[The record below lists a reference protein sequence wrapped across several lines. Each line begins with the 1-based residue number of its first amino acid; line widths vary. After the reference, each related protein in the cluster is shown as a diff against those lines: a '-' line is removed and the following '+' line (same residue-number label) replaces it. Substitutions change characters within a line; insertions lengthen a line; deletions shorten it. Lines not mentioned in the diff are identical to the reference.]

1 MRKEMATHRN
11 QEETSMTKE
20 LQFRIPSIGRLFAP
34 VTGNSAAACNRRRDN
49 HCWLV
54 TLILFFGF
62 TAAAHGQQYLT
73 VDCSGANPNDYP
85 SITAALANVTGPG
98 YYILVTGTCTENV
111 VVNNAFNISIG
122 AFYGSTANIVG
133 SVTVNESEGV
143 FLYGLIVTNST
154 ANGFLI
160 NSSRAVELVGC
171 SANSNQLAGLN
182 AGSLSDVTVVGP
194 ATFDNNGT
202 GGVYLG
208 GNTIFQVNDWQGT
221 TDISDNQGP
230 GVWLSTG
237 ALFFSLGTTTI
248 SNNVSLPVGGVP
260 QPTFG
265 IVSLGATK
273 VQLGNCYGSNT
284 IQGNSGGGFSIE
296 ENSELSL
303 FDCGT
308 PGETYVLDNGPVGI
322 SAGFGSQVTL
332 DGSVQ
337 VSGHTGSGVEIYG
350 HSQLNLEE
358 NTTVISNNG
367 SAGNLRTAGIVVDG
381 NSEAYLRG
389 GQIDSNRGPGI
400 LALVNSSADFTDAIF
415 HENSGGVIT
424 CDSSSYI
431 ASDLSTGAGNPSRG
445 VHCATP
451 HNLGNHHGGFYRPS
465 IPDSTALKLRL
476 AQYRKIA
483 SGRSR

>member
-1 MRKEMATHRN
+1 
-11 QEETSMTKE
+11 MTRESK
-20 LQFRIPSIGRLFAP
+20 FRSLSIEHLFAH
-34 VTGNSAAACNRRRDN
+34 VTVSSTATCSRRRSS
-49 HCWLV
+49 HWWFV
-54 TLILFFGF
+54 TLILCLTF
-62 TAAAHGQQYLT
+62 TASAHGQQYLD
-73 VDCSGANPNDYP
+73 VDCSGTNPSDYP
-85 SITAALANVTGPG
+85 TITSALANVAGPG
-98 YYILVTGTCTENV
+98 AYILVTGTCTENV

-133 SVTVNESEGV
+133 SVTVNESDGV
-143 FLYGLIVTNST
+143 FLYGLIVTGST
-154 ANGFLI
+154 TNGFTF

-171 SANSNQLAGLN
+171 SAISNQLAGLN

-303 FDCGT
+303 FTCGT
-308 PGETYVLDNGPVGI
+308 SGATYVLDNGPVGI

-332 DGSVQ
+332 DDSVQ
-337 VSGHTGSGVEIYG
+337 VSGHTGSGVELYG
-350 HSQLNLEE
+350 HSQLNVNGSN
-358 NTTVISNNG
+358 NTISNNG
-367 SAGNLRTAGIVVDG
+367 TTGNLRSAGIVVDG

-389 GQIDSNRGPGI
+389 GQISSNHGPGI
-400 LALVNSSADFTDAIF
+400 LALVNSSADFTGATF
-415 HENSGGVIT
+415 AENSGGIIT
-424 CDSSSYI
+424 CDSSSYVVR
-431 ASDLSTGAGNPSRG
+431 DLSTEMGNSSR
-445 VHCATP
+445 VIHCTTP
-451 HNLGNHHGGFYRPS
+451 HNLGNRHGSSYRPS
-465 IPDSTALKLRL
+465 IPDSTALKMRV

-483 SGRSR
+483 NGKQH